1 MEAIV
6 LAGGKGTRLR
16 PLTDLLPKPLVPFMG
31 EPYAAGLLR
40 RLAAVGAT
48 RATFLVGQ
56 DAAPWEPLD
65 ALGRE
70 VGIAVGVLTEEQ
82 PLDTAGA
89 ARRLFRRRMAD
100 DVLVLNGDI
109 LTDLDLGKLLAAHS
123 AAQATATIAL
133 TRVPDTS
140 AFGVVVTEPDGRV
153 QRFVEKPPPGTL
165 DVDTVNAGTYV
176 LAPGAFDRFPG
187 DGPLSFERT
196 VFPELVAG
204 GEVVLGVVSDAHWA
218 DLGTPARYL
227 SGHLAVLE
235 GSCRWPQAP
244 DTRRAGDAVL
254 LHVTAQVADDAVLG
268 PGTVVGE
275 GAVVASGAHLDH
287 AVLHEG
293 VRVGAGARVTRS
305 ILGPGSV
312 VEDGAQVGPDEVL
325 AAGAVV
331 SA

>member
-16 PLTDLLPKPLVPFMG
+16 PLTDTRPKPLLPFMG

-40 RLAAVGAT
+40 RLSAVGAT

-56 DAAPWEPLD
+56 DAAPWQPLD

-70 VGIAVGVLTEEQ
+70 VGIGVAVLTEER

-89 ARRLFRRRMAD
+89 VRRLFARGMAD
-100 DVLVLNGDI
+100 DTLVLNGDI
-109 LTDLDLGKLLAAHS
+109 LTDLDLAKLLAAHT
-123 AAQATATIAL
+123 AAEATATLTL

-153 QRFVEKPPPGTL
+153 RRFVEKPAPGTL
-165 DVDTVNAGTYV
+165 DDDTINAGTYV
-176 LAPGAFDRFPG
+176 LAPGAFGRFPG
-187 DGPLSFERT
+187 DGPLSFERQ
-196 VFPELVAG
+196 VFGELVAA

-227 SGHLAVLE
+227 AGHLAVLE
-235 GSCRWPQAP
+235 GSCRWPDAP
-244 DTRRAGDAVL
+244 RMRRAGASVL
-254 LHVTAQVADDAVLG
+254 VHETAQVADDALLG

-275 GAVVASGAHLDH
+275 GAVVGPGARLDH

-293 VRVGAGARVTRS
+293 ARVGAGARVTQS

-312 VEDGAQVGPDEVL
+312 VQDGGEVGPDRVL
-325 AAGAVV
+325 V
-331 SA
+331 